1 VASDDAL
8 AAGAAALAAGRWD
21 EARIAFEAAL
31 AEHETAEALDGVG
44 QALWWLCDA
53 RSSVRHRERAY
64 VKFRRAGDVA
74 RACTSAF
81 AVATSYYTSLD
92 NVPAAHGW
100 LARAERV
107 LEPAGPSPLEGWLWL
122 LRGYMT
128 AELDDATE
136 LLGRA
141 LASARSSG
149 DVDLEL
155 VAIADLGL
163 ALVRGG
169 RLDEGLALVD
179 EAMAGT
185 LAGEYRKLDTV
196 VFTSCDMLA
205 ACSLAGDLERAG
217 RWCRVADD
225 FIRDYGCPFLYARCR
240 AHYGTVL
247 VAKGRWQQAEL
258 ELQAALRMSED
269 AGPEPRKEALAQ
281 LAELRLHQGR
291 LEEAEA
297 LLAGLDDDPAA
308 ALPSAAVR
316 LARGE
321 PAPAVAV
328 LERRLGQLGDRRI
341 ESAATMERLVRALVA
356 LGDHEAAATVAA
368 RLEAVA
374 RSQRHQRA
382 EALAL
387 LGAAW
392 VALAG
397 GRRPEGVGLLDR
409 ALVLLARLE
418 LPLEWAHARLEQ
430 ARALA
435 GAQPELAVAG
445 ASAARDA
452 FDALGAKRGADA
464 AAALL
469 RSLGVAGRA
478 GPRDAGVLTRRE
490 QEVLRLLGAGLSNP
504 EIAERLFIS
513 RKTAAHHVSHVLAKL
528 GLRNRAQAVA
538 YAARTLPQPA
548 GESERR

>member
-31 AEHETAEALDGVG
+31 AERETAEALDGLG
-44 QALWWLCDA
+44 EALWWLCDA
-53 RSSVRHRERAY
+53 RSSIRHRERAY
-64 VKFRRAGDVA
+64 VKFRRAGDTD
-74 RACTSAF
+74 RACACAL

-92 NVPAAHGW
+92 NAPAAHGW
-100 LARAERV
+100 LARAERM
-107 LEPAGPSPLEGWLWL
+107 LQSAAASPLQGWLWL

-128 AELDDATE
+128 DDLDDATE

-169 RLDEGLALVD
+169 RVDEGLALVD

-185 LAGEYRKLDTV
+185 LAGEYSKLETV

-205 ACSLAGDLERAG
+205 ACSLVGDLQRAG

-247 VAKGRWQQAEL
+247 VAKGRWDQAEL
-258 ELQAALRMSED
+258 ELHAALRMSED

-281 LAELRLHQGR
+281 LAELRLNQGR

-321 PAPAVAV
+321 PGPAVSV

-356 LGDHEAAATVAA
+356 LGDHEAAAAVAA

-374 RSQRHQRA
+374 QAQRHERA

-392 VALAG
+392 VALAL
-397 GRRPEGVGLLDR
+397 GRRPEGVDLLDR
-409 ALVLLARLE
+409 AIALLARLE

-435 GAQPELAVAG
+435 GAQPELAVAAAG
-445 ASAARDA
+445 AARDA
-452 FDALGAKRGADA
+452 FETIGATRGADA

-478 GPRDAGVLTRRE
+478 GPRDVGVLTKRE
-490 QEVLRLLGAGLSNP
+490 QEVLRLLGAGLTNP

-538 YAARTLPQPA
+538 YAARMLPQA
-548 GESERR
+548 TGEAERY

>member
-1 VASDDAL
+1 
-8 AAGAAALAAGRWD
+8 
-21 EARIAFEAAL
+21 
-31 AEHETAEALDGVG
+31 
-44 QALWWLCDA
+44 
-53 RSSVRHRERAY
+53 
-64 VKFRRAGDVA
+64 
-74 RACTSAF
+74 
-81 AVATSYYTSLD
+81 VATSYYTSLD

-107 LEPAGPSPLEGWLWL
+107 LEPAGPTPLEGWLWL

-149 DVDLEL
+149 DIDLEL

-356 LGDHEAAATVAA
+356 LGDHEAAAAVAA

-374 RSQRHQRA
+374 QGQRHQRA

-397 GRRPEGVGLLDR
+397 GRRPEGVDLLDR

-452 FDALGAKRGADA
+452 FEALGAKRGADA

-478 GPRDAGVLTRRE
+478 GPRDVGVLTKRE